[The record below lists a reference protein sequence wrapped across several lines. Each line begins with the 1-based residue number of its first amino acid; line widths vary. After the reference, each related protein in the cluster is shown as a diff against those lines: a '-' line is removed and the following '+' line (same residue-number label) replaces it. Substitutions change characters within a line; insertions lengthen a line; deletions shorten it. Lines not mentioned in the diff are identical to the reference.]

1 MFNRK
6 KQRVVAATIC
16 IVVILA
22 MFISLFAGM

>member
-6 KQRVVAATIC
+6 KQRIVAAVIC

-22 MFISLFAGM
+22 MLIGLLAGM